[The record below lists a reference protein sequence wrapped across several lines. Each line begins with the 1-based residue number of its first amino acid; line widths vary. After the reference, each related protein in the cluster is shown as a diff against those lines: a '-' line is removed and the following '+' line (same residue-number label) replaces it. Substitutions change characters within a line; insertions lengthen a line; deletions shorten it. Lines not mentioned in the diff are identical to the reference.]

1 VIENGLEP
9 EGGWRQVF
17 TFNEHRLPGVPLF
30 HLSLACNHCEIPAC
44 LEACPALAYS
54 RDATTGAV
62 LIDEEKCIGCR
73 YCSWAC
79 PYDAPRFDAA
89 RGVMTKCTFCND
101 RLQRGGQPAC
111 AELCPTGA
119 LRYESL
125 PEAEI
130 THDVEG
136 FPRSELR
143 PSIRIVP
150 LRAGRQAPEP
160 DPAATEVAFD
170 AAPRRGDGSRVGLRS
185 EWPLAV
191 FTLLG
196 AALFAAVAAAVL
208 GGPSMHP
215 AAFLATAIA
224 GVAVG
229 SAHLG
234 RKGRAWR
241 AVLGVSRSW
250 LSREIVLYSVFVA
263 CGAVYLARAPGA
275 GAAGGVG
282 IVVGLATLLAM
293 DRVYRFAVSPARGR
307 GAGDGP
313 SPARLP
319 VHSASVLFTGVFL
332 AGVLAGSVEIAVAS
346 GGAKLALYLARKVR
360 FARSGLAVR
369 LGVAVPRVV
378 CGFLVPA
385 ALWMTA
391 SPTASGIAFVCVILA
406 EALDRLEFYAELEF
420 PTPARQM
427 AIDLSERVAS
437 GRRSRHP
444 RRTPA
449 TPSAPPRTRAAG

>member
-1 VIENGLEP
+1 
-9 EGGWRQVF
+9 
-17 TFNEHRLPGVPLF
+17 
-30 HLSLACNHCEIPAC
+30 
-44 LEACPALAYS
+44 
-54 RDATTGAV
+54 
-62 LIDEEKCIGCR
+62 
-73 YCSWAC
+73 
-79 PYDAPRFDAA
+79 
-89 RGVMTKCTFCND
+89 
-101 RLQRGGQPAC
+101 
-111 AELCPTGA
+111 
-119 LRYESL
+119 
-125 PEAEI
+125 
-130 THDVEG
+130 
-136 FPRSELR
+136 
-143 PSIRIVP
+143 
-150 LRAGRQAPEP
+150 
-160 DPAATEVAFD
+160 
-170 AAPRRGDGSRVGLRS
+170 
-185 EWPLAV
+185 
-191 FTLLG
+191 
-196 AALFAAVAAAVL
+196 
-208 GGPSMHP
+208 MHP

-241 AVLGVSRSW
+241 AVLGVGRSW
-250 LSREIVLYSVFVA
+250 LSREIVLYSIFVA

-275 GAAGGVG
+275 PVVGGVG

-313 SPARLP
+313 SRDRLRA
-319 VHSASVLFTGVFL
+319 HSASVLFTGVFL

-369 LGVAVPRVV
+369 LGVAIPRVA

-385 ALWMTA
+385 ALWTTA
-391 SPTASGIAFVCVILA
+391 SSTASAIAFVCVILA
-406 EALDRLEFYAELEF
+406 EVLDRLEFYAELEF

-427 AIDLSERVAS
+427 AVDLSERVVS

-449 TPSAPPRTRAAG
+449 TPGAPPRTRATG